1 MKEDILKSPL
11 TLKVAGLLLL
21 AIAIL
26 VGSIKETGKGSDTF
40 ELSSFTFQ
48 WILWAKVVERN
59 GGGTSTKA
67 RIFPRRFSTFLTFW
81 CKIQCNRNEASL
93 YPRLAV
99 TVSTP
104 RLLDVA
110 VSTPKLFSVAIS
122 TLNRLYSDGT
132 VFC

>member
-21 AIAIL
+21 AIAL

-99 TVSTP
+99 AVSTP
-104 RLLDVA
+104 GLLDVA
-110 VSTPKLFSVAIS
+110 VSTPKLFSVTIS
-122 TLNRLYSDGT
+122 MLNRLYSDGT

>member
-21 AIAIL
+21 AIAL

-59 GGGTSTKA
+59 GGGTSTKTQ
-67 RIFPRRFSTFLTFW
+67 IFPRRFSTFLTFW
-81 CKIQCNRNEASL
+81 CKIQCNRNEALL
-93 YPRLAV
+93 YPRLAIA
-99 TVSTP
+99 VSTP
-104 RLLDVA
+104 GLLDVT
-110 VSTPKLFSVAIS
+110 VSTPKLFAVAIS
-122 TLNRLYSDGT
+122 TLDRLYSDGT